1 MCRTPALWCCAEE
14 KLQPPRYEAVSPM
27 NNVLQLQRPLLAF
40 DLETTG
46 LDVESDRIVEICCI
60 KLFPD
65 GSRDLHTYRINPG
78 KPIAPAATEVHGI
91 SDADVAKEPAFAALA
106 PKLYA
111 LFSDCDFTGYNIE
124 RFDLPILTREFA
136 RVGMVLQASTAQVAD
151 AFTIFQRKEPRDL
164 ATAYRFYCG
173 KILDRAHSAEADA
186 NAALD
191 ILLAQ
196 VQRYE
201 DLPQD
206 VSGLHKFCHAK
217 KPDWLDPAGKIVW
230 RNDKAVLSFGKH
242 KNRPLEQLASEDPDY
257 LKWIA
262 TADFSQEVISIA
274 RAALEGD
281 FPSRNTPAS
290 TAA

>member
-1 MCRTPALWCCAEE
+1 
-14 KLQPPRYEAVSPM
+14 M
-27 NNVLQLQRPLLAF
+27 NDLLQLQRPLLAF

-46 LDVESDRIVEICCI
+46 LDVENDRIVEICCI
-60 KLFPD
+60 KLFLD
-65 GSRDLHTYRINPG
+65 NTRDLQTFRINPG

-91 SDADVAKEPAFAALA
+91 SDADVANEPTFAALA
-106 PKLYA
+106 PQ
-111 LFSDCDFTGYNIE
+111 LFSLFSECDFTGYNIE
-124 RFDLPILTREFA
+124 RFDLPLLTREFA
-136 RVGMVLQASTAQVAD
+136 RVGMVLQSSTAQVVD

-173 KILDRAHSAEADA
+173 KVLDRAHSAEADA
-186 NAALD
+186 SAALD

-196 VQRYE
+196 VQRYD
-201 DLPQD
+201 DLARD
-206 VSGLHKFCHAK
+206 AAGLHKFCHAK

-230 RNDKAVLSFGKH
+230 RNDHAVLSFGKH

-274 RAALEGD
+274 RAALEGE
-281 FPSRNTPAS
+281 FPSRG
-290 TAA
+290 AAAATVMA

>member
-1 MCRTPALWCCAEE
+1 MCRTPRLWCCANK
-14 KLQPPRYEAVSPM
+14 KLQPHPYEAVFPM
-27 NNVLQLQRPLLAF
+27 IDLLQLQRPLLAF

-46 LDVESDRIVEICCI
+46 LDVQSDRIVEICCI
-60 KLFPD
+60 KLHAD
-65 GSRDLHTYRINPG
+65 GTRDTQTFRINPG
-78 KPIAPAATEVHGI
+78 KPIAPAATEIHGI
-91 SDADVAKEPAFAALA
+91 SDADVANEPTFASLA
-106 PKLYA
+106 PKLFN

-124 RFDLPILTREFA
+124 RFDLPMLTREFA
-136 RVGMVLQASTAQVAD
+136 RVGMVLQPGAAQVVD

-173 KILDRAHSAEADA
+173 KVLDRAHSAEADA
-186 NAALD
+186 SAALD

-196 VQRYE
+196 VRRYD
-201 DLPQD
+201 DLSRD
-206 VSGLHKFCHAK
+206 VAGLHKFCHAK

-262 TADFSQEVISIA
+262 TADFSQEVVSIA
-274 RAALEGD
+274 RAALEGE
-281 FPSRNTPAS
+281 FPSRG
-290 TAA
+290 TATSAAV